1 VRKLI
6 LITGS
11 SGFVGKNLFTFLHEH
26 ANEVVGISLRDRRDI
41 PEIDNNASALI
52 HLAGKAHDTANSF
65 DDQEYYNVNKNLTIE
80 LFNKYLLSE
89 IKDFIYFSSVK
100 AAADSVVGKL
110 GENVVCNP
118 LTPYGKSK
126 LQAEQY
132 LLQQQLPKGKR
143 LFIIRPC
150 MIHGPGNKGNLNLLY
165 NLVKKRIPW
174 PLASFENK
182 RSFLSIDNLN
192 YIINSILENPN
203 IKSGIYNLADDDPIS
218 TNDLIKLISMV
229 NGIKAR
235 LLSIS
240 PSLIT
245 LIAKVGDMLDLPL
258 NSEMLKKLT
267 ENYIVDNSKIKFA
280 LNIKKMPVSSR
291 DGLIQT
297 FKSFS

>member
-1 VRKLI
+1 MRKLI